1 MLASMISG
9 LFEDCFQDYCPAV
22 EEESSCHAQLQ
33 MSDVFKLKE
42 LAILAW
48 KNSHCTQ
55 ITVHSVLFDEWLNSE
70 VHCSTKH

>member
-1 MLASMISG
+1 MISG

-22 EEESSCHAQLQ
+22 EEERSCHAQLQ

-48 KNSHCTQ
+48 
-55 ITVHSVLFDEWLNSE
+55 
-70 VHCSTKH
+70 